1 MDKAKIIGL
10 ILVVLLLIVGYFF
23 YQSWTQR
30 QPIEQLGLTGQQ
42 GACSVD
48 SDCPFDE
55 DCFGEQVNR
64 CVDSAEGVKECRC
77 EYATCSSDS
86 DCKDDFV
93 CEAREGDMY
102 GKRCYFAG
110 EIIDDGL
117 DSSESNDRELLSSS
131 AQVEAFVQANLDGD
145 TIINRCQD
153 EVTINQDGLDWEIV
167 CATDEGQLTI
177 MLGAFGDIVDYSIE

>member
-23 YQSWTQR
+23 YQSWNTREDISLQ
-30 QPIEQLGLTGQQ
+30 EGVVDL
-42 GACSVD
+42 CS
-48 SDCPFDE
+48 SDAECPFDE

-64 CVDSAEGVKECRC
+64 CVASDLGIKECRC

-110 EIIDDGL
+110 EIIDDDL
-117 DSSESNDRELLSSS
+117 DSPESTDRELLANS
-131 AQVEAFVQANLDGD
+131 AQVEAFIQANVDGD
-145 TIINRCQD
+145 TILNKCQD

-167 CATDEGQLTI
+167 CSTDEGQLTI
-177 MLGAFGDIVDYSIE
+177 MLGAFGDIVEYSIE

>member
-10 ILVVLLLIVGYFF
+10 ILFVLLLIVGYFF

-30 QPIEQLGLTGQQ
+30 QPIEQLGLNQD
-42 GACSVD
+42 ACSAD
-48 SDCPFDE
+48 AECPFDE

-64 CVDSAEGVKECRC
+64 CVPSDSGAKECRC
-77 EYATCSSDS
+77 EYFSCDTDA

-110 EIIDDGL
+110 EIIDDDL
-117 DSSESNDRELLSSS
+117 DSSEPTDRELLASS
-131 AQVEAFVQANLDGD
+131 AQVEAFIQANLDGD
-145 TIINRCQD
+145 TILNKCQD
-153 EVTINQDGLDWEIV
+153 DVTINQDGLDWEIV

-177 MLGAFGDIVDYSIE
+177 MLGAFGDIVEYSIE